1 MICSFDNLELERDLE
16 IQLKDYCLSLVEG
29 SCAVQKNQITL
40 FYDTLGA
47 ALFSTLKCSDIIEII
62 LDEPE
67 GNRQLY
73 KYNSIEI
80 WVYQVV
86 D

>member
-1 MICSFDNLELERDLE
+1 MTCQFDDQELERDLE

-29 SCAVQKNQITL
+29 SCAVQKGQITL
-40 FYDTLGA
+40 FYDQLGA
-47 ALFSTLKCSDIIEII
+47 SLFSSLKCSNIIEII

-73 KYNSIEI
+73 TYNDIEI
-80 WVYQVV
+80 WVYQVIN
-86 D
+86 